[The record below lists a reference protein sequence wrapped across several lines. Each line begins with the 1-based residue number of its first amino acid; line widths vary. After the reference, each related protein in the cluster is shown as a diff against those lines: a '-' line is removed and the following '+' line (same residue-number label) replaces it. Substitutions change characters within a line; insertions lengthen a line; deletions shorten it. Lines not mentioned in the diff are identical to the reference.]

1 MRWSLGYGFVVGVG
15 KCPIVQGF
23 VEGNVLTSNG

>member
-1 MRWSLGYGFVVGVG
+1 LGYGFVVGVG

-23 VEGNVLTSNG
+23 VGGNVLTSNG